1 MKNNYLQ
8 GFIGA
13 FLGGILFTLP
23 WVLLYVYFNFLFSLL
38 GAVIGFGAYK
48 AYKLFGGKDGNRTAL
63 IITIASLLAIT
74 VATFLIIPL
83 WLIAKEGY
91 GLSFGLLAKL
101 YNNGNFVSGI
111 IRDYI
116 ISLVFTLLGISG
128 IIRNIKSIPEKDIN
142 GEVKVDPYLLPFED
156 KLKYLESLYE
166 KYDAFSKE
174 KAVSSFQ
181 IMKDMNSK
189 FKIRFLQDFE
199 LKGIIVS
206 PLIKSYFDK
215 EAVNDPARAKKN
227 KNKGI
232 LVGVLVGLLISLLI
246 FGTAFI
252 LIFAFDDDT
261 HDNNKT
267 DYPDFVETTIK
278 EKEYSANNISL
289 MLPESFTEFSSE
301 NDMIVYMSNDTK
313 YPINYCGFTKYKID
327 VNDGVTIDLFKEA
340 YIKQLEDTMTI
351 NGSEDLIIG
360 DMRAFKLKT
369 KLKTNDKIQY
379 AIYIAYGD
387 NYIYGIILGA
397 NINDTY
403 QELDFNN
410 EVTKVIRTVKIEEKT
425 L

>member
-128 IIRNIKSIPEKDIN
+128 IIRNIKSIPEKDSN
-142 GEVKVDPYLLPFED
+142 GEVKVDPYLLPYED

-215 EAVNDPARAKKN
+215 EAVNDPERAKKN

-232 LVGVLVGLLISLLI
+232 LVGVLVGLLISFII
-246 FGTAFI
+246 FGGTFG
-252 LIFAFDDDT
+252 LMFLLDKDT
-261 HDNNKT
+261 YNDNSN
-267 DYPDFVETTIK
+267 YPEIEDK
-278 EKEYSANNISL
+278 ESTKEYNYLDVSIL
-289 MLPESFTEFSSE
+289 LP
-301 NDMIVYMSNDTK
+301 DT
-313 YPINYCGFTKYKID
+313 
-327 VNDGVTIDLFKEA
+327 FKEA
-340 YIKQLEDTMTI
+340 STEGSTRTYINNDNKSIIQYFSITKYDVDMSLFSNKSLRDYYTAYIEKTMNIKNSNDVEI
-351 NGSEDLIIG
+351 NNMKGFY
-360 DMRAFKLKT
+360 FKTALKA
-369 KLKTNDKIQY
+369 NDKIQY
-379 AIYIAYGD
+379 YIFILYND
-387 NYIYGIILGA
+387 EHIYGIFFGA
-397 NINDTY
+397 NVNDSRDELNFAFSTEKYINTL
-403 QELDFNN
+403 Q
-410 EVTKVIRTVKIEEKT
+410 IEEKT
-425 L
+425 V